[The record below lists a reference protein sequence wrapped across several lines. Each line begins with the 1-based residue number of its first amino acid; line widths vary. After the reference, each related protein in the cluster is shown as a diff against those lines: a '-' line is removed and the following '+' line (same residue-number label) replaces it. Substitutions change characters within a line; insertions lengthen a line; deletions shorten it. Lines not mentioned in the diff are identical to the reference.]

1 MVRIYIGVILF
12 FVAATTQAQSIKK
25 LKRMKTASI
34 QNASVDRL
42 GNFFLEFSDGQIK
55 KYDPDGKMMAR
66 LKTQNLPTLLEPWFH
81 PKIFAYYQK
90 DMRIVNYNRM
100 FEVSDDFKLDASI
113 AIEPTLVCPTNDN
126 RFLVLDEADLSIK
139 KFENNQNRVLNEFKI
154 DTTHWNKH
162 FQFSF
167 MREYLHLIFLLD
179 KNQGIIIVNELGKTM
194 KHLPVK
200 VENFGF
206 FGEELFYLL
215 GNKIIFFD
223 LYSGNTRELTL
234 AAGKFGIVTDE
245 RIFIVNEKEVVVY
258 QFNPDKPDD
267 KE

>member
-1 MVRIYIGVILF
+1 MYNKYIYLF
-12 FVAATTQAQSIKK
+12 RNMSIKK
-25 LKRMKTASI
+25 CKIDGIRKSSL
-34 QNASVDRL
+34 SVDDLMQIVKMSSSIKLVFEEEKFVDFSYLKKMGNDEYIDPGFYPQTGSWEIL
-42 GNFFLEFSDGQIK
+42 GTTIEIK

-194 KHLPVK
+194 EQQK
-200 VENFGF
+200 
-206 FGEELFYLL
+206 ELEKQNEIIS
-215 GNKIIFFD
+215 NK
-223 LYSGNTRELTL
+223 NN
-234 AAGKFGIVTDE
+234 K
-245 RIFIVNEKEVVVY
+245 
-258 QFNPDKPDD
+258 
-267 KE
+267 